1 MATSTNPAAIL
12 DRYRNTCVIGAGV
25 IGASWAAL
33 FLAHG
38 LNVVVHDPQPGIDRA
53 DTHWMP
59 AANVIYA
66 LAETMNLRGGYSF
79 TVARPQLRELAPFL
93 FFDFVRRRAVSGN
106 VDLLDTRIHNADLRW
121 EWFPAERS
129 VLAVSAFAKRFR
141 DPIESVIVNTSQ
153 GDVSYANADGASL
166 QGVELEARGDLGFID
181 HALAAFRGSANLTL
195 IDSQIELGPEAAA
208 QTNQARPLQGQSSY
222 VVNLDLGWDGK
233 ATGTDVS
240 LLYNVFGPRIAEV
253 GIEGLPDVYEQPYH
267 RVDLTAS
274 QRLPRDLKL
283 KVAAQNLLNQAV
295 VVKQGDITVQEY
307 QPGVAVSASLEWSP

>member
-1 MATSTNPAAIL
+1 M
-12 DRYRNTCVIGAGV
+12 
-25 IGASWAAL
+25 
-33 FLAHG
+33 
-38 LNVVVHDPQPGIDRA
+38 
-53 DTHWMP
+53 
-59 AANVIYA
+59 
-66 LAETMNLRGGYSF
+66 
-79 TVARPQLRELAPFL
+79 
-93 FFDFVRRRAVSGN
+93 
-106 VDLLDTRIHNADLRW
+106 
-121 EWFPAERS
+121 
-129 VLAVSAFAKRFR
+129 LAVSAFAKRFR

-153 GDVSYANADGASL
+153 GDVSFANADGASL
-166 QGVELEARGDLGFID
+166 QGVELEARGDLGFLD

-233 ATGTDVS
+233 ASGTDVS
-240 LLYNVFGPRIAEV
+240 LLYNVFGQRIAEV